1 MLKVTKDELVQILK
15 NDLIEIHFVKANGE
29 NRKMIATLKE
39 THLLPTKG
47 TGRPEPQT
55 CVRVVDTEINE
66 WRSIPLDR
74 IESYEIL

>member
-1 MLKVTKDELVQILK
+1 MLKVTKEKMVQMLQNNLVEV
-15 NDLIEIHFVKANGE
+15 NFVKLNGE
-29 NRKMIATLKE
+29 KRKMIATLQE
-39 THLLPTKG
+39 NYLLPTKG
-47 TGRPEPQT
+47 TGRAEPQT